1 MFVYSVRATTVKFFA
16 IMFAGI
22 AALVALI
29 LFIPTAEPVLPEAV
43 VAAGST
49 VSYEGADTAE
59 GRAAFLKQFGW
70 EVDPASEQER
80 AVTVP
85 DEFDTV
91 FSGYNEIQK
100 KQGLDLERYRRKEV
114 MRYTY
119 AVTNYPEYDGT
130 VLANLLV
137 YRGRV
142 IGGDICSEAAYGF
155 IHGFEKPKG
164 S

>member
-29 LFIPTAEPVLPEAV
+29 LFIPTAQPVVPEAV
-43 VAAGST
+43 PAAGNT
-49 VSYEGADTAE
+49 VTYEIKDTAE
-59 GRAAFLKQFGW
+59 GRAAFLLQFGW
-70 EVDPASEQER
+70 EIDPSSEEKR
-80 AVTVP
+80 EVTIP

-100 KQGLDLERYRRKEV
+100 KQGLDLEKYRRKEV
-114 MRYTY
+114 TRYTY
-119 AVTNYPEYDGT
+119 AVTNYPEYDGK
-130 VLANLLV
+130 VLANVLV

-155 IHGFEKPKG
+155 IHGFEKP
-164 S
+164 